1 MLSEGELKI
10 VNFLKQKNGKSNLEE
25 ISTSLGLPKS
35 SVISIVELLKSKGIV
50 EVKRNERVIYE
61 LTEEGRKRLE
71 EGLPED
77 VLIKKLGG
85 KPRLIN
91 DLKEEMGKD
100 FEIAVGWARRK
111 GLIKIEEN
119 KIIPLVENYTSPEV
133 NFLKN
138 LEAVTQD
145 IAKLLEQRNLIKKT
159 EVLDLEVSLIRAVE
173 LEEKEFITYLTSDLI
188 KTGKWRSYKF
198 KEYNVTALPPYIP
211 IGKKHF
217 MMEFLEKV
225 REVMK
230 ELGFKEVSS
239 DYVELEFYNFDLL
252 FQPQD
257 HPAREIHD
265 NFSIKGFG
273 RIIDKE
279 LLNNVKK
286 VHEEKW
292 RYKWIEE
299 VSRRLV
305 LRSQTTATTARV
317 IASRPKIP
325 VRTFTIGKVFRP
337 DKIDATHLIEFH
349 QMDGLI
355 IEEDFNFRKLLGL
368 LKEIHERL
376 GIKEIKF
383 KPAYFPFTEPSV
395 EVYGYL
401 GKLGWVEVCGAG
413 LLRPEVLQPA
423 GIYVPA
429 GAWGMGLERIA
440 MAFLGVNDI
449 RLLYADNIEYLRQR
463 KVI

>member
-1 MLSEGELKI
+1 MYSEGELKI
-10 VNFLKQKNGKSNLEE
+10 INFLKQKNGKSNLEE
-25 ISTSLGLPKS
+25 LSTQLNLPKS
-35 SVISIVELLKSKGIV
+35 SVISLLELLKSKGIV
-50 EVKRNERVIYE
+50 EVKRFEKIIHE
-61 LTEEGRKRLE
+61 LTEEGYKRLR

-77 VLIKKLGG
+77 LLIKKLGG
-85 KPRLIN
+85 KPRPLK
-91 DLKEEMGKD
+91 DLKDEMGKD
-100 FEIAVGWARRK
+100 FDIAVGWAKRK
-111 GLIKIEEN
+111 GLIKIEGGMV
-119 KIIPLVENYTSPEV
+119 IPLIEDYTSPEI
-133 NFLKN
+133 NFLRN
-138 LEAVTQD
+138 PENAPQD
-145 IAKLLEQRNLIKKT
+145 VLRILEQRNLIKRV
-159 EVLDLEVSLIRAVE
+159 EILNVEVE
-173 LEEKEFITYLTSDLI
+173 LLRQIEKEEEYLTFLTSDLL
-188 KTGKWRSYKF
+188 KTGKWRNYKLR
-198 KEYNVTALPPYIP
+198 EYNVTALPPYVP

-217 MMEFLEKV
+217 MVEFLEKV

-230 ELGFKEVSS
+230 ELGFREVSS

-265 NFSIKGFG
+265 NFSVQGVG
-273 RIIDKE
+273 RIVDE
-279 LLNNVKK
+279 NLMQNVKK

-292 RYKWIEE
+292 KYKWSEDI
-299 VSRRLV
+299 SKKLV
-305 LRSQTTATTARV
+305 LRSQTTATTARI

-325 VRTFTIGKVFRP
+325 IRVFTIGKVFRP

-355 IEEDFNFRKLLGL
+355 IEEGFNFRKLLGL

-376 GIKEIKF
+376 GIKKIKF

-401 GKLGWVEVCGAG
+401 EKLGWVEVCGAG
-413 LLRPEVLQPA
+413 LLRPEVVKPA
-423 GIYVPA
+423 GIDEVA

-449 RLLYADNIEYLRQR
+449 RLLYA
-463 KVI
+463 